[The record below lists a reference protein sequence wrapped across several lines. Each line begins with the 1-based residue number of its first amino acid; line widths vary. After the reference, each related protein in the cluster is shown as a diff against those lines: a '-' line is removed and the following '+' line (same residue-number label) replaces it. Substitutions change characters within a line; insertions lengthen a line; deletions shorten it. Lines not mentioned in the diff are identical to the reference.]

1 MRIRTQHFLLGM
13 LLLLGLS
20 SAPEAY
26 TLNNNNSNNK
36 KNVLLHPPYR
46 LLSTATT
53 LGPSRK
59 SSPRPLTNLL
69 LLHSCTS
76 NHKEIPF
83 STHSVESIAHQPKD
97 VTISDPTTTS
107 TTTTTTVVTEKKET
121 KRNIATWLAVAS
133 LFLISQFVD
142 GISPKGTATS
152 IGTTD
157 KGLLY
162 SAVSATFLRQKNNS
176 SSSHNQGKLSKWINV
191 PNLLLTL
198 VVFQAMQQVGHLAKG
213 LITLGGIFSSWYMV
227 VLHQFPLV
235 TKSIT
240 AAAIGVMGD
249 TAAQFLEERIRVKKE
264 GRNTKTI
271 EPIHRRYDQRRGLA
285 VLGDSLLIS
294 GPLLHIFYELL
305 ESAIPVAG
313 PYASLAAMAHVLID
327 NFVLDALFVAVMFV
341 STGIAEGYSFKQI
354 IPQMKKDYVNTMKAG
369 WATSIMLMPLL
380 FVCFRFLPLSF
391 RVLGMNI
398 IDIFWEG
405 IISYMVHR
413 RRGSTTESQE
423 QDATTAVIHE
433 SVPVLTA
440 ETVPRM

>member
-1 MRIRTQHFLLGM
+1 MRIRTQHFLLGVI
-13 LLLLGLS
+13 LLLGLS

-26 TLNNNNSNNK
+26 TLNNNNNKK

-46 LLSTATT
+46 LLSATS

-59 SSPRPLTNLL
+59 SSPRLSTNLL
-69 LLHSCTS
+69 LLHSTS
-76 NHKEIPF
+76 NHQEIPF
-83 STHSVESIAHQPKD
+83 STHSLESIAHQPKD
-97 VTISDPTTTS
+97 VTISDPTTT
-107 TTTTTTVVTEKKET
+107 TVITEKKET

-152 IGTTD
+152 MGTTD

-162 SAVSATFLRQKNNS
+162 SAVSATFLRQKNNN

-198 VVFQAMQQVGHLAKG
+198 VIFQAMQQVGHLAKG
-213 LITLGGIFSSWYMV
+213 LLTLGGIFSSWYMV
-227 VLHQFPLV
+227 VLHQFPLI

-264 GRNTKTI
+264 GRNAKTT

-313 PYASLAAMAHVLID
+313 PYASLAAMGHVLID

-423 QDATTAVIHE
+423 HDATTSVIHE

-440 ETVPRM
+440 ETVPSM